1 MAAITTTTTRSK
13 SRLLV
18 TAIIAFFHLENT
30 TFDWEYLF
38 TDKQYMKR
46 LAFLGDAVLKPY
58 VVTELIRREG
68 ICCAGLYSRTESY
81 ITNKNLSLIFD
92 KLSFGIA
99 MSLTVPSFFGLS
111 LPSTKLMGTII
122 ESMLR
127 CTEMYCPEY
136 TYKVVVVL
144 MELMEKSNLEKP
156 KAADCCAFK
165 VGKHKPRI
173 KTCLGKP
180 ATSQRAHAK
189 AAATKDTLLV
199 KYSLAECE
207 NKAVATPSG
216 QSMPKEQKHAMQHM
230 KRRKKKRS
238 QKLLG
243 VRGGIT
249 KKSKSGSIHV
259 RWM

>member
-1 MAAITTTTTRSK
+1 MAATTTTTRSK

-18 TAIIAFFHLENT
+18 TAIIAFSHLENT

-58 VVTELIRREG
+58 VVTELIRRKG
-68 ICCAGLYSRTESY
+68 ICCAGLYSRTGSY

-122 ESMLR
+122 ESMLG

-144 MELMEKSNLEKP
+144 MEFLEKSNLGKP
-156 KAADCCAFK
+156 KAADCCALK
-165 VGKHKPRI
+165 AGKHKPHVQI
-173 KTCLGKP
+173 CLGKP
-180 ATSQRAHAK
+180 ETSHRAHAK
-189 AAATKDTLLV
+189 SAATKDSLLV
-199 KYSLAECE
+199 KHSLAESN
-207 NKAVATPSG
+207 NKAVSTPNS
-216 QSMPKEQKHAMQHM
+216 QPEPKEQKHAMQHK

-238 QKLLG
+238 PKLLG

-249 KKSKSGSIHV
+249 KKSKPGSIHV

>member
-1 MAAITTTTTRSK
+1 MAATTRSK

-18 TAIIAFFHLENT
+18 TAIIAFFHLENS

-38 TDKQYMKR
+38 TNIRYMKR

-58 VVTELIRREG
+58 VVTELISREG
-68 ICCAGLYSRTESY
+68 ICSAGLCSRTESY
-81 ITNKNLSLIFD
+81 ITNKNLSLVFD
-92 KLSFGIA
+92 KLSFGVAI
-99 MSLTVPSFFGLS
+99 SLTVPSFFGLS
-111 LPSTKLMGTII
+111 LPCTKLMGTII
-122 ESMLR
+122 ESMLG

-136 TYKVVVVL
+136 TYEVVVVL
-144 MELMEKSNLEKP
+144 MDFIDKSNLGKP
-156 KAADCCAFK
+156 KAADYCALK
-165 VGKHKPRI
+165 VGKHKPRVQ
-173 KTCLGKP
+173 TCLGKP
-180 ATSQRAHAK
+180 ATSQRARAK

-199 KYSLAECE
+199 KHSLAECR
-207 NKAVATPSG
+207 NKAAATPNS
-216 QSMPKEQKHAMQHM
+216 QPEPKQQKHAMQHK